1 MENIKEYIKEKR
13 EKIKEKAMGIS
24 KKTKAVMA
32 FMLFASVFATAAY
45 VVGTISV
52 PVTVTEAFSVGYSL
66 ADSNGACYPY
76 NYAQYTSA
84 TPSITGY
91 PGDTETICVSIT
103 NNGNGNL
110 PFAVT
115 NDNPSVLSI
124 SYLGQCSGT
133 ISAHS
138 GTVCAIVNTIKADAA
153 PVSGVT
159 ENISVTRG

>member
-1 MENIKEYIKEKR
+1 MKNIKDYIKEKG
-13 EKIKEKAMGIS
+13 EQIKEMGMKTS
-24 KKTKAVMA
+24 KKTKIVLVC
-32 FMLFASVFATAAY
+32 MLFASVFATAAY
-45 VVGTISV
+45 VVGTISI
-52 PVTVTEAFSVGYSL
+52 PVTVNEAFSVGYSL
-66 ADSNGACYPY
+66 ADANGNCYPY

-115 NDNPSVLSI
+115 NDNPSVLTI

-153 PVSGVT
+153 PVSGVN
-159 ENISVTRG
+159 ESISVSRG